1 VLTDFPSYL
10 LGILV
15 TVVGLQFLQAGA
27 SKLRAQAQSSEPR
40 STHDSMK
47 IFIAAAEMFGGAG
60 LIVGSTIGTAIVV
73 LLIMVTMALKLIS
86 DAEREDRRDKD
97 EPELDELSTPE
108 VVQKYAQAIIAVSAL
123 LFPVTTT
130 SIAVLPIAVSLLVL
144 GKLALRGRHAESPA
158 H

>member
-27 SKLRAQAQSSEPR
+27 AKLRAHAR
-40 STHDSMK
+40 SADARTSKDK
-47 IFIAAAEMFGGAG
+47 LNLAVAAAEMFGGAG
-60 LIVGSTIGTAIVV
+60 LMVGSVVGTTIIV

-97 EPELDELSTPE
+97 DPELDELSTPE
-108 VVQKYAQAIIAVSAL
+108 VLQKYAQAIIAVSPL
-123 LFPVTTT
+123 LFPVTTA
-130 SIAVLPIAVSLLVL
+130 SVAVLPCALLLLIV
-144 GKLALRGRHAESPA
+144 GKVALRHRHAESPA